1 MSSPGHTTTPVAAAQ
16 SHAPS
21 MTSFASENAYQTLD
35 NATTDDESAT
45 LLTAPELPAVED
57 VAVNVL
63 DVDEPP
69 IDLGELLN
77 VDEPPIDLG
86 ELLDVDD
93 PPIDLGMDGPRI
105 DIGDGNAISTAL
117 QRLDE
122 KWTTILTTYNA
133 DLDEKHAFDVEQRRY
148 DEENRDDQ
156 RRRDREEQRL
166 INAELRT
173 MKRMDLKAFLASSK
187 DAFATEIEG
196 HI

>member
-1 MSSPGHTTTPVAAAQ
+1 
-16 SHAPS
+16 
-21 MTSFASENAYQTLD
+21 
-35 NATTDDESAT
+35 
-45 LLTAPELPAVED
+45 
-57 VAVNVL
+57 
-63 DVDEPP
+63 
-69 IDLGELLN
+69 
-77 VDEPPIDLG
+77 
-86 ELLDVDD
+86 
-93 PPIDLGMDGPRI
+93 MDGPRI
-105 DIGDGNAISTAL
+105 DLGDGNAISTAL